1 MLPRKFGVRSAM
13 LLLAAS
19 LLLIACSGGS
29 APPSSAAKPATAPA
43 SAPSHS
49 ASTAA
54 KENTVAIKQFKNQP
68 ETLTVY
74 AGEIV
79 EWKNEDIF
87 PHSATAKD
95 GKAFDSG
102 SMATGASWR
111 FTTSQKG
118 TFDYTCTLHPN
129 MKGKLIVQ

>member
-13 LLLAAS
+13 LLLVTS

-29 APPSSAAKPATAPA
+29 APPTAAAKPATAPA
-43 SAPSHS
+43 NAPSQA

-54 KENTVAIKQFKNQP
+54 KVNTVIIKQFKYQP
-68 ETLTVY
+68 ETLTVK

-87 PHSATAKD
+87 PHSSTSKD

-102 SMATGASWR
+102 TMATGASWR